1 MPVGIYL
8 ERMTTLGGQGSY
20 YSCLTIKGIVF
31 LRVKRILKGL
41 CYMVSVLIVEP
52 G

>member
-8 ERMTTLGGQGSY
+8 ERMTTLGGQGRY
-20 YSCLTIKGIVF
+20 YSCLTIKGIMF
-31 LRVKRILKGL
+31 LRVKRIAEG
-41 CYMVSVLIVEP
+41 YTVSVLIVEP